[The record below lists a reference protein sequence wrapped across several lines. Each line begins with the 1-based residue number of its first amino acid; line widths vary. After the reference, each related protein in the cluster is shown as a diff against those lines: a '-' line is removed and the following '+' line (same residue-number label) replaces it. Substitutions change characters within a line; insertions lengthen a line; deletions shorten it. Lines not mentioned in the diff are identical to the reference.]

1 MNNKKKLAF
10 RFILLFGLISA
21 FGDITYEGARSVYG
35 PYLGVLGAS
44 AAVIGL
50 VSGLGEFLG
59 YALRFVSGYFID
71 RTGKYWAITI
81 LGYAMLISVPLL
93 AIAGNW
99 QIAVLF
105 IIIERSC
112 KAIRSPG
119 KDALISH
126 ATKQVGTGFGFGIHE
141 ALDQIGGIIGPLIFT
156 FALTFSGGYKQGF
169 TFMWIPAIL
178 TVLTILYTRKKF
190 PNPSELENS
199 PDEGKPNADTKQRLP
214 KIFWYDSLF
223 TFISVLGFVHFTVLS
238 YHFMAR
244 NVLSQSFIP
253 TLYAIAMAVDG
264 GFALLIGKF
273 YDKIGFTSLVLIPVL
288 TLPMAFLG
296 FSMSPAFAIISMV
309 LWGCIMSI
317 HETVMRAAI
326 ADIIP
331 IAKRGTA
338 YGIFNTLYGVAYLIG
353 STVMG
358 YLYENSITYVI
369 IFVSV
374 TEVLAILAY
383 AFFRKNLLLAK

>member
-1 MNNKKKLAF
+1 MDNKKKLAY
-10 RFILLFGLISA
+10 RFILMFGLISA

-35 PYLGVLGAS
+35 PYLGALGAS
-44 AAVIGL
+44 AAIIGL
-50 VSGLGEFLG
+50 ISGLGEFLG

-71 RTGKYWAITI
+71 RTRKYWTITI

-93 AIAGNW
+93 AIAGSW
-99 QIAVLF
+99 QIAVIL

-119 KDALISH
+119 KDAMVSH
-126 ATKQVGTGFGFGIHE
+126 ATRQVGTGLGFGIHE

-156 FALTFSGGYKQGF
+156 FVLTFSGGYKQGF
-169 TFMWIPAIL
+169 TFMWVPAIL

-190 PNPSELENS
+190 PNPSELEDF
-199 PDEGKPNADTKQRLP
+199 PEEGKPKADAKQGLP
-214 KIFWYDSLF
+214 KIFWYYSLF

-244 NVLSQSFIP
+244 NVLPQSFIP

-273 YDKIGFTSLVLIPVL
+273 YDKIGFTSLLLIPVL
-288 TLPMAFLG
+288 TLPMAYLG
-296 FSMSPAFAIISMV
+296 FSMNPAYATVSMI
-309 LWGCIMSI
+309 LWGCVMGI

-331 IAKRGTA
+331 AAKRGTA
-338 YGIFNTLYGVAYLIG
+338 YGIFNTLYGAAFLIG
-353 STVMG
+353 STIMG
-358 YLYENSITYVI
+358 YLYQNSITYVVVFI
-369 IFVSV
+369 SA
-374 TEVLAILAY
+374 TEVLAILTY
-383 AFFRKNLLLAK
+383 ALFRNKLKLSK